1 MRIYEQ
7 DAVEAARELV
17 GWKIYAVEVDGSL
30 TGGVITETEAYRAD
44 DAASHSYNGE
54 TKRNRI
60 MFGPAGHIYV
70 YFTYGMH
77 WCMNI
82 VTGERGS
89 GEAVLIR
96 AISIDKNM
104 TLVRERRPIKD
115 EPNLTNG
122 PAKLCQALGVTGEDN
137 GQKIG
142 EGRFILMPPTE
153 SLPIEAT
160 TRIGIKKDTHRLWR
174 FVANI

>member
-1 MRIYEQ
+1 MNIY
-7 DAVEAARELV
+7 DGNAVDVAKSLI
-17 GWKIYAVEVDGSL
+17 GWKVYAVEIDGAL

-82 VTGERGS
+82 VTGGRGS

-96 AISIDKNM
+96 AISIDKNIA
-104 TLVRERRPIKD
+104 LVRERRPIKD
-115 EPNLTNG
+115 DSNLTNG
-122 PAKLCQALGVTGEDN
+122 PAKVCQALGVTGQDN

-142 EGRFILMPPTE
+142 QGRFILMPPTA
-153 SLPIEAT
+153 SLSIEAT
-160 TRIGIKKDTHRLWR
+160 ERIGIKKDTHRLWR
-174 FVANI
+174 FVAKT